1 MVMTKWQKTIFDLQR
16 IPATAKIFFLQN
28 LSVMIKAGIPLADG
42 LRVLSEQTKN
52 KKLKIILADVYEK
65 IKEGKTLHESL
76 LPYHQD
82 FGEMFINMISAGE
95 MSGRLENVL
104 HELYLQTKKDHL
116 LVTKIRNAMAYP
128 AIILVAMFCIGT
140 FAIMF
145 ILPNIVGIFKDLNA
159 NLPLTTRILIWV
171 GTNSQQYGPFVI
183 VGILIIVLLFIR
195 ILRTPKGK
203 YWWDRLVL
211 KIPIVS
217 GIIKQISLARVAQ
230 SLSAMIRTDIAI
242 VDTLKITSR
251 VVNNTVYRLAL
262 EESAEK
268 VKKGQKLNV
277 VLRDY
282 PAIFPPIMSQ
292 MVMVGEDSGALDEV
306 MSSLSEFYDEE
317 VSQTMNN
324 LPIIIEPLLI
334 IIIGIGVAGIAIG
347 VLMPIYSL
355 ADYF

>member
-1 MVMTKWQKTIFDLQR
+1 MTKWQKMLFDLRR

-76 LPYHQD
+76 SPYHQD

-95 MSGRLENVL
+95 LSGRLENVL
-104 HELYLQTKKDHL
+104 HELYIQTKKDHL

-128 AIILVAMFCIGT
+128 AIILVAMGGIGI
-140 FAIMF
+140 FAIIF
-145 ILPNIVGIFKDLNA
+145 ILPNITSIFKDLNA
-159 NLPLTTRILIWV
+159 ELPLTTRILIWV
-171 GTNSQQYGPFVI
+171 GDNSQQYGLFLI
-183 VGILIIVLLFIR
+183 VGLLVIILAFIR
-195 ILRTPKGK
+195 IMRTPKGK
-203 YWWDRLVL
+203 YFWDRLIL
-211 KIPIVS
+211 KIPVVS
-217 GIIKQISLARVAQ
+217 GIVKQISLARVAQ
-230 SLSAMIRTDIAI
+230 SLAAMIRTDIAI
-242 VDTLKITSR
+242 VDTLKITSH
-251 VVNNTVYRLAL
+251 VVNNTLYRQAL

-268 VKKGQKLNV
+268 VKKGQQLNV

-317 VSQTMNN
+317 VAQTMSN

-334 IIIGIGVAGIAIG
+334 LLIGLGVAGIAIG

>member
-1 MVMTKWQKTIFDLQR
+1 MTKWQKIMFDLKR
-16 IPATAKIFFLQN
+16 VPATAKIFFLQN
-28 LSVMIKAGIPLADG
+28 LSVMVKAGIPLADG
-42 LRVLSEQTKN
+42 LQVLSEQTKN
-52 KKLKIILADVYEK
+52 KKLKIILADVYGK

-82 FGEMFINMISAGE
+82 FGEMFINMINAGE
-95 MSGRLENVL
+95 LSGRLENVL
-104 HELYLQTKKDHL
+104 HELYIQTKKDHL

-128 AIILVAMFCIGT
+128 AIILVAMVCIGT

-145 ILPNIVGIFKDLNA
+145 ILPNIVSIFKDLNA

-171 GTNSQQYGPFVI
+171 GTNSRQYGPFFI
-183 VGILIIVLLFIR
+183 VGLLIIVLLFIR

-203 YWWDRLVL
+203 YWWDRLIL

-217 GIIKQISLARVAQ
+217 GIVKQISLARVAQ

-251 VVNNTVYRLAL
+251 VVNNTLYRQAL

-317 VSQTMNN
+317 VSQTMSN

-334 IIIGIGVAGIAIG
+334 ILIGLGVAGIAIG